1 MLTKRDLLAEINRDL
16 PVGVDWKAGARSYV
30 ANCFEKSGRE
40 PTERHSMNKPFVA
53 MSEDADPRAALAE
66 SVGYLCNLANALGF
80 LQLKGGSRI
89 LDVGCGGG
97 WVSHSLSKMGYDTF
111 GIDIANDF
119 VELAR
124 RRLAAD
130 PWLRLTAKEAEDRFV
145 VHDIE
150 AAPLPAQFNNS
161 FDAIWLE
168 SCLHHLVDPISALT
182 HLATALNEGGVIVLI
197 EGENR
202 LGPIKEQYLA
212 VMREF
217 ATLERPYARSE
228 LERVLVMAGLPC
240 VEFVGAIN
248 GWFSPFAQNAEQ
260 VVLRSAEAMNL
271 AICAK
276 SEYALARLFTH
287 RGAVGALQFGKGFF
301 ENERGFRW
309 CGPVGEIIA
318 RVTIENL
325 RIRIFSD
332 LLAHHRR
339 PQIITAYGSKG
350 ELGRAVLNRFRK
362 DREIVIGPLS
372 RGETVT
378 LHASEVVRPSWMG
391 SDDSRLLSFCVRTD
405 D

>member
-1 MLTKRDLLAEINRDL
+1 
-16 PVGVDWKAGARSYV
+16 
-30 ANCFEKSGRE
+30 
-40 PTERHSMNKPFVA
+40 
-53 MSEDADPRAALAE
+53 
-66 SVGYLCNLANALGF
+66 
-80 LQLKGGSRI
+80 
-89 LDVGCGGG
+89 
-97 WVSHSLSKMGYDTF
+97 
-111 GIDIANDF
+111 
-119 VELAR
+119 
-124 RRLAAD
+124 
-130 PWLRLTAKEAEDRFV
+130 
-145 VHDIE
+145 
-150 AAPLPAQFNNS
+150 
-161 FDAIWLE
+161 
-168 SCLHHLVDPISALT
+168 PISALT

-240 VEFVGAIN
+240 VEFV
-248 GWFSPFAQNAEQ
+248 
-260 VVLRSAEAMNL
+260 EAMNL

-276 SEYALARLFTH
+276 SEHALARLFAH
-287 RGAVGALQFGKGFF
+287 RCAVGALQFGKGFF

-350 ELGRAVLNRFRK
+350 ELARAVLNRFRK

-372 RGETVT
+372 RGE
-378 LHASEVVRPSWMG
+378 
-391 SDDSRLLSFCVRTD
+391 
-405 D
+405 